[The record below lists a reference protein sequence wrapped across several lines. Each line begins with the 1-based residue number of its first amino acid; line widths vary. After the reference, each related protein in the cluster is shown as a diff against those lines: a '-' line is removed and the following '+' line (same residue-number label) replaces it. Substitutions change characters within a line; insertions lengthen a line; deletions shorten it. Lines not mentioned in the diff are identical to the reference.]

1 MSLLSEI
8 ISLLSSEK
16 GSLTE
21 ALLKTKVL
29 LHTIGHR
36 ELVEWVNN
44 ELTGYPDLELVPDYR
59 KLSAQVLVNAANG
72 AWQFNSHPIP
82 LAHLTAEQRNRLE
95 TSHMHQSLAVLE
107 QFASEPGGQVAASI
121 PMELNHLLGKGL
133 ANGIQIQRAWC
144 QISAADILQI
154 LVQVRS
160 RLLDFVLGMQDQ
172 VGANASD
179 EEVARKRDSIDA
191 SSLFNNA
198 IFGDNTT
205 ILVGNHNRQQ
215 VSNKIAKGDFS
226 ALADELRRAGVEEQD
241 LQDLRSALTA
251 DEGAPELR
259 EQKFGL
265 AVKGW
270 LQRMLGK
277 AVEASWQIE
286 LGVAS
291 SLLANALQ
299 AYYGWP

>member
-8 ISLLSSEK
+8 VALLSAEK

-29 LHTIGHR
+29 LHKIGHK
-36 ELVEWVNN
+36 ELVEWVNS
-44 ELTGYPDLELVPDYR
+44 ELNGYPDREFVPEYR
-59 KLSAQVLVNAANG
+59 KLPAQVLVNASNG

-82 LAHLTAEQRNRLE
+82 LGHLSSEQREKLE
-95 TSHMHQSLAVLE
+95 TSHLYQSLAVLE
-107 QFASEPGGQVAASI
+107 QFASNPDGQIATPI
-121 PMELNHLLGKGL
+121 PMECNYLLGKSL

-144 QISAADILQI
+144 QISAADVIQI

-160 RLLDFVLGMQDQ
+160 RLLDFVLGLQDQ
-172 VGANASD
+172 LGTNASD
-179 EEVARKRDSIDA
+179 EDVVSKRESIDA

-198 IFGDNTT
+198 IFGDNAT
-205 ILVGNHNRQQ
+205 IVVGNHNQQ
-215 VSNKIAKGDFS
+215 NISNSIICGDFAS
-226 ALADELRRAGVEEQD
+226 LASELRRGGVSD
-241 LQDLRSALTA
+241 VDVLALERA
-251 DEGAPELR
+251 LGEDKGATEHH
-259 EQKFGL
+259 QKKFGP
-265 AVKGW
+265 AVRAW
-270 LQRMLGK
+270 LHRMLGK
-277 AVEASWQIE
+277 AVETSWQVE